1 MSAVLRGKPGCD
13 LCDLCPSAR
22 GLSLRRRAGGLWGQ
36 GPLCRHCWYSQT
48 PGWQRRAT
56 WSGSGSLWG
65 PQYQEAPFHLICLPR
80 SASWPRL
87 GTLLRASPRCP
98 KVGGGAWGGLPRTL
112 PAPGAAQGPLPRSP
126 TAATRWT
133 PRWTPVLIL
142 VFTSCFWRKPPGA
155 GCGGRGSRASGL
167 AEVASACTGLR
178 GSPWGG
184 RTRVGPQ
191 TSAGRRMRSLG
202 APGLGV
208 QPAPLAL
215 GFSPTR
221 TRPSPGA
228 SSLSRSPWGGVAPA
242 SHV

>member
-98 KVGGGAWGGLPRTL
+98 KVGGGARGGLLRTL

-133 PRWTPVLIL
+133 PVLIL
-142 VFTSCFWRKPPGA
+142 VFTSCFWRKPPGR
-155 GCGGRGSRASGL
+155 GVGG
-167 AEVASACTGLR
+167 
-178 GSPWGG
+178 GG
-184 RTRVGPQ
+184 
-191 TSAGRRMRSLG
+191 AGRLDSQKWPPRAPVSGG
-202 APGLGV
+202 APGVVGQGWAPRPLLG
-208 QPAPLAL
+208 
-215 GFSPTR
+215 
-221 TRPSPGA
+221 
-228 SSLSRSPWGGVAPA
+228 GG
-242 SHV
+242 